1 MILMWYLK
9 WALKEIPR
17 TITTVLGSLEIS
29 FGIPYVDKILE
40 LMNIGTVANKIK
52 AYALELSLL
61 YVTNL
66 VATIDK
72 LRDSLG
78 NAAT

>member
-1 MILMWYLK
+1 MKSELGAKGDSSI
-9 WALKEIPR
+9 
-17 TITTVLGSLEIS
+17 ITTVLGSLEIP
-29 FGIPYVDKILE
+29 FGISYVDKSFKV
-40 LMNIGTVANKIK
+40 MNIGPVANKIK
-52 AYALELSLL
+52 AYALELSLP